1 MQEGRPERA
10 VEGERMQ
17 SFGGFILTRAARA
30 ALTIWLVVSVV
41 FIILRLSGDP
51 VTLLLSENATPDQIE
66 ALRVRLGLDAPIFVQ
81 YGRYWASLVQGDF
94 GQSLRQRQ
102 PALGLVFERM
112 PATLQLAAA
121 AFGLAAVIGL
131 PIGILA
137 ALLRGTFW
145 DRLAMALISILQ
157 SGPAFFIGIILI
169 LVFSVRLGLL
179 PSSGRS
185 NGLKSL
191 ILPAVT
197 LSGFT
202 MASMARL
209 ARSTLLDVLRV
220 DYIRTA
226 RAKGLKEST
235 ILLRHALRNAA
246 LPLITVMGLELG
258 GLLTGAVITETVFA
272 WPGVGRL
279 AVTAVSSRDYPVVQA
294 SVLFIATIFILINFL
309 IDCSYALIDPRVR
322 GA

>member
-1 MQEGRPERA
+1 MP
-10 VEGERMQ
+10 
-17 SFGGFILTRAARA
+17 SFGRFLVARGVRA
-30 ALTIWLVVSVV
+30 ALTIWLVVSAV

-66 ALRVRLGLDAPIFVQ
+66 ALRARLGLDAPIIVQ
-81 YGRYWASLVQGDF
+81 YARYWSSLLQGDF
-94 GQSLRQRQ
+94 GDSLRQRQ

-121 AFGLAAVIGL
+121 AFGLAAVVGL
-131 PIGILA
+131 ALGTFA
-137 ALLRGTFW
+137 ALLRGTIW
-145 DRLAMALISILQ
+145 DRLAMSLISVLQ
-157 SGPAFFIGIILI
+157 SGPAFFVGIVLILI
-169 LVFSVRLGLL
+169 FSVRLGWL
-179 PSSGRS
+179 PSSGR
-185 NGLKSL
+185 GDAKSL

-202 MASMARL
+202 MASLARL
-209 ARSTLLDVLRV
+209 ARSALLDVLRL

-226 RAKGLKEST
+226 RAKGLGERA

-258 GLLTGAVITETVFA
+258 GLVTGAVITETVFA

-279 AVTAVSSRDYPVVQA
+279 AVGAVSTRDYPVVQA
-294 SVLFIATIFILINFL
+294 SVLFIAAIFVLVNFL
-309 IDCSYALIDPRVR
+309 VDCSYALIDPRVA

>member
-1 MQEGRPERA
+1 MP
-10 VEGERMQ
+10 
-17 SFGGFILTRAARA
+17 SFGRFLVARGVRA
-30 ALTIWLVVSVV
+30 ALTIWLVVSAV

-66 ALRVRLGLDAPIFVQ
+66 ALRARLGLDAPIIVQ
-81 YGRYWASLVQGDF
+81 YARYWSSLLQGDF
-94 GQSLRQRQ
+94 GDSLRQRQ

-121 AFGLAAVIGL
+121 AFGLAAVVGL
-131 PIGILA
+131 ALGTFA
-137 ALLRGTFW
+137 ALLRGTIW
-145 DRLAMALISILQ
+145 DRLAMSLISVLQ
-157 SGPAFFIGIILI
+157 SGPAFFVGIVLILI
-169 LVFSVRLGLL
+169 FGVRLGWL
-179 PSSGRS
+179 PSSGR
-185 NGLKSL
+185 GDAKSL

-202 MASMARL
+202 MASLARL
-209 ARSTLLDVLRV
+209 ARSALLDVLRL

-226 RAKGLKEST
+226 RAKGLGERA

-246 LPLITVMGLELG
+246 LPLITMMGLELG
-258 GLLTGAVITETVFA
+258 GLVTGAVITETVFA

-279 AVTAVSSRDYPVVQA
+279 AVGAVSTRDYPVVQA
-294 SVLFIATIFILINFL
+294 SVLFIAAIFVLVNFL
-309 IDCSYALIDPRVR
+309 VDCSYALIDPRVG

>member
-1 MQEGRPERA
+1 MP
-10 VEGERMQ
+10 
-17 SFGGFILTRAARA
+17 SFGRFLVARGVRA
-30 ALTIWLVVSVV
+30 ALTIWLVVSAV

-66 ALRVRLGLDAPIFVQ
+66 ALRARLGLDAPIIVQ
-81 YGRYWASLVQGDF
+81 YARYWSSLLQGDF
-94 GQSLRQRQ
+94 GDSLRQRQ

-121 AFGLAAVIGL
+121 AFGLAAVVGL
-131 PIGILA
+131 ALGTFA
-137 ALLRGTFW
+137 ALLRGTIW
-145 DRLAMALISILQ
+145 DRLAMSLISVLQ
-157 SGPAFFIGIILI
+157 SGPAFFVGIVLILI
-169 LVFSVRLGLL
+169 FGVRLGWL
-179 PSSGRS
+179 PSSGR
-185 NGLKSL
+185 GDAKSL

-202 MASMARL
+202 MASLARL
-209 ARSTLLDVLRV
+209 ARSALLDVLRL

-226 RAKGLKEST
+226 RAKGLGERA

-258 GLLTGAVITETVFA
+258 GLVTGAVITETVFA

-279 AVTAVSSRDYPVVQA
+279 AVGAVSTRDYPVVQA
-294 SVLFIATIFILINFL
+294 SVLFIAAIFVLVNFL
-309 IDCSYALIDPRVR
+309 VDCSYALIDPRVG